1 MKSEEK
7 NGIVLPSTRTGKEII
22 LQLITQYMRDSYN
35 PILMILTPSQI
46 DGYLKADIRNL
57 VKLKNGKVVFA
68 EEKEFIGIYK
78 LAKSKGYKFKE

>member
-7 NGIVLPSTRTGKEII
+7 NGIVLPSTRTGREII
-22 LQLITQYMRDSYN
+22 VQLITQYMRDSYN

-78 LAKSKGYKFKE
+78 LAKAKGYKFKE